1 MTCKDC
7 KHWYMCMDRS
17 REYICASFEP
27 KKKSSPKGANE
38 NNTTKII
45 TQKRRFVND
54 KNNS

>member
-27 KKKSSPKGANE
+27 KKGDKVNGQK
-38 NNTTKII
+38 NT
-45 TQKRRFVND
+45 
-54 KNNS
+54 